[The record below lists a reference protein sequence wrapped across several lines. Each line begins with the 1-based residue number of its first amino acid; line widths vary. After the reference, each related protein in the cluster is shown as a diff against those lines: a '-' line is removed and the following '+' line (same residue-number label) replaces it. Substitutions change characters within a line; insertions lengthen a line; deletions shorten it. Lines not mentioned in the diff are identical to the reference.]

1 MNPTSMFSYYFWLGL
16 RNLRRNPILTA
27 LIIFTLAIGV
37 AASVSTLTILH
48 VMSGNP
54 IPHKSD
60 RLLVPVLDNA
70 PLEGYV
76 PGEPAENDQLTY
88 KDVKNLLASQ
98 QGSKRVALYGIVVNI
113 EPTRADLNVTQVSGL
128 AVSNAYFSMFE
139 VPMAQGRGWTE
150 NEEKNAARVVVLSTA
165 QSEKLFGKESAIGKH
180 LRIDGNDYEVIGVIG
195 KWNPIPRYTHLVI
208 GDGEGDGFAGDNNL
222 YMPFITTIANKIGAF
237 GKQRCASEIGPGYQG
252 FLDSECQWMQFWFEV
267 NSASERAELN
277 HFLDSY
283 LAEQKKLG
291 RFQRP
296 VPSQLFNVMEW
307 MSYLHIVKDD
317 AKLSVWLAF
326 GFLLLCLVNTSGLL
340 LAKFSKR
347 AAEVG
352 VRRAL
357 GASRAEIFK
366 QFLIETGVVGLAGGV
381 TGLLLSFAGLWL
393 ISLQSKEMATL
404 AKMDFTMLAVTFL
417 LAVSA
422 SILAGLL
429 PTWRACQV
437 TPAIQLKS
445 Q

>member
-1 MNPTSMFSYYFWLGL
+1 MIPTSMFSYYFFLGL

-27 LIIFTLAIGV
+27 LIILTLAIGV

-76 PGEPAENDQLTY
+76 SGGPAENDQLSY

-98 QGSKRVALYGIVVNI
+98 QGSKRVALYGIFVNI
-113 EPTRADLNVTQVSGL
+113 EPTRADLDVILAEGL

-150 NEEKNAARVVVLSTA
+150 TEEKNAARVVVLSTA
-165 QSEKLFGKESAIGKH
+165 QSEKIFGKESAIGKH

-195 KWNPIPRYTHLVI
+195 QWNPIPRYTHLVI
-208 GDGEGDGFAGDNNL
+208 SDNQSFTGGDSL
-222 YMPFITTIANKIGAF
+222 YMPFNTAITNKIGAV
-237 GKQRCASEIGPGYQG
+237 GKQRCTGESAPGYQG
-252 FLDSECQWMQFWFEV
+252 FLDSECQWLQFWFEV
-267 NSASERAELN
+267 NSASERTALN
-277 HFLDSY
+277 QYLDSY

-317 AKLSVWLAF
+317 ARLSVWLAF

-357 GASRAEIFK
+357 GASRVEIFK
-366 QFLIETGVVGLAGGV
+366 QFLIETGVVGLVGGIA
-381 TGLLLSFAGLWL
+381 GLLLSFAGLWL
-393 ISLQSKEMATL
+393 ITLQSKEL
-404 AKMDFTMLAVTFL
+404 AVLAQMDFTMLAATFL

-437 TPAIQLKS
+437 TPALQLKS

>member
-1 MNPTSMFSYYFWLGL
+1 MMPTSMFSYYFFLGL

-27 LIIFTLAIGV
+27 LIILTLAIGV

-70 PLEGYV
+70 PLEDYV
-76 PGEPAENDQLTY
+76 PGGNAENDQLTY

-113 EPTRADLNVTQVSGL
+113 EPSRADLNVLPAKGL
-128 AVSNAYFSMFE
+128 AVSAAYFSMFD

-150 NEEKNAARVVVLSTA
+150 TEEKNAARVVVLSTA

-208 GDGEGDGFAGDNNL
+208 GDSQGDGFAGDNDL
-222 YMPFITTIANKIGAF
+222 YVPFGTAIVNQFGPHGKMWCTGSTGAGF
-237 GKQRCASEIGPGYQG
+237 QG
-252 FLDSECQWMQFWFEV
+252 ILDSECVWLQFWFEV
-267 NSASERAELN
+267 NSASERTALN
-277 HFLDSY
+277 QYLDSY

-357 GASRAEIFK
+357 GASRVEIFK
-366 QFLIETGVVGLAGGV
+366 QFLIETGVVGLLGGIA
-381 TGLLLSFAGLWL
+381 GLLLSFAGLWL
-393 ISLQSKEMATL
+393 ITLQSKEL
-404 AKMDFTMLAVTFL
+404 AVLAQMDFTMLAVTFL

>member
-1 MNPTSMFSYYFWLGL
+1 MTPTSMFSYYFFLGL

-27 LIIFTLAIGV
+27 LIILTLAIGV

-76 PGEPAENDQLTY
+76 PGGAAENDQLTY
-88 KDVKNLLASQ
+88 KDVKNLLNSQ
-98 QGSKRVALYGIVVNI
+98 QGSKRVALYGIFVNI
-113 EPTRADLNVTQVSGL
+113 EPTRADSNVIPVDGL
-128 AVSNAYFSMFE
+128 AVSNEYFSMFE

-150 NEEKNAARVVVLSTA
+150 SEEKNAARVVVLSAA
-165 QSEKLFGKESAIGKH
+165 QSEKIFGKEPAIGKH
-180 LRIDGNDYEVIGVIG
+180 LRIESNDYEVIGVTG
-195 KWNPIPRYTHLVI
+195 KWNPLPRYTHLVI
-208 GDGEGDGFAGDNNL
+208 GDNGGFRGDDKL
-222 YMPFITTIANKIGAF
+222 YIPFDTAISNQLDPNGKMWCTT
-237 GKQRCASEIGPGYQG
+237 STGPGFQG
-252 FLDSECQWMQFWFEV
+252 ILDSECVWLQFWFEV
-267 NSASERAELN
+267 NSVSERTALN
-277 HFLDSY
+277 HYLDSY

-366 QFLIETGVVGLAGGV
+366 QFLIETGVVGLVGGV

-393 ISLQSKEMATL
+393 ISLQSKEMAML

>member
-1 MNPTSMFSYYFWLGL
+1 MTPTSMFSYYFFLGL

-27 LIIFTLAIGV
+27 LIILTLAIGV

-70 PLEGYV
+70 LLEDYV
-76 PGEPAENDQLTY
+76 PGGNAENDQLTY

-113 EPTRADLNVTQVSGL
+113 EPSRADLNVLPAKGL
-128 AVSNAYFSMFE
+128 AVSAAYFSMFD

-150 NEEKNAARVVVLSTA
+150 SEEKNAARVLVLSTA
-165 QSEKLFGKESAIGKH
+165 QSEKLFGRESAIGNH
-180 LRIDGNDYEVIGVIG
+180 VRIDGNDYEVIGVIG
-195 KWNPIPRYTHLVI
+195 QWNPIPRYTHLVI
-208 GDGEGDGFAGDNNL
+208 NDKQSFTSGDSL
-222 YMPFITTIANKIGAF
+222 YMPFNTAITNKISVI
-237 GKQRCASEIGPGYQG
+237 GKKRCIGDRAPGYEG
-252 FLDSECQWMQFWFEV
+252 FLDSECQWLQFWFEV
-267 NSASERAELN
+267 NAVSERTALN
-277 HFLDSY
+277 QYLDSY

-357 GASRAEIFK
+357 GASRVEIFK
-366 QFLIETGVVGLAGGV
+366 QFLIETGVVGLVGGIA
-381 TGLLLSFAGLWL
+381 GLLLSFAGLWL
-393 ISLQSKEMATL
+393 ITLQSKEL
-404 AKMDFTMLAVTFL
+404 AVLAQMDFTMLAVTFL

-437 TPAIQLKS
+437 TPALQLKS

>member
-1 MNPTSMFSYYFWLGL
+1 MTPTSMFSYYFWLGL

-27 LIIFTLAIGV
+27 LIILTLAIGV

-70 PLEGYV
+70 PLEDYV
-76 PGEPAENDQLTY
+76 PGVVGENDQLTY

-98 QGSKRVALYGIVVNI
+98 QGSKRVALYGIFVGI
-113 EPTRADLNVTQVSGL
+113 EPTRADLNVTQVNGL
-128 AVSNAYFSMFE
+128 AVSNDYFSMFD

-150 NEEKNAARVVVLSTA
+150 TEEKNAARVVVLSSA
-165 QSEKLFGKESAIGKH
+165 QSEKLFGKETAIGKR
-180 LRIDGNDYEVIGVIG
+180 LRIDGNEYEVIGVVG
-195 KWNPIPRYTHLVI
+195 AWNPLPRYTHLVI
-208 GDGEGDGFAGDNNL
+208 GDGAGFVGSDAV
-222 YMPFITTIANKIGAF
+222 YVPFSTAIANQFGPNGKMWCTGPTGAGF
-237 GKQRCASEIGPGYQG
+237 QG
-252 FLDSECQWMQFWFEV
+252 ILDSECVWLQFWFEV
-267 NSASERAELN
+267 NSVSERTALN
-277 HFLDSY
+277 RYLDNY
-283 LAEQKKLG
+283 LAVQKKLG

-347 AAEVG
+347 ATEVG

-357 GASRAEIFK
+357 GASRAEIFR

-404 AKMDFTMLAVTFL
+404 AKMDFTMLAATFL